1 MNGLKNIFSK
11 KDTLSKKE
19 IRDYSIG
26 QLSEEEK
33 RAIEE
38 KMLDNEFEQEAM
50 EGFESNPNAIEDF
63 NSLEQKINSQIN
75 NSGKLWKSH
84 YTIILVTVC
93 ILSGAV
99 FTIDQ
104 LMDKEKT
111 ITKKQTIES
120 SDIES
125 KSQPLVKELSDQDI
139 DKASMLPA
147 DEMVDA
153 SEIVLST
160 PITIDNETNNNA
172 FEMESE
178 VEEIIKMKSIEA
190 VKINTTISL
199 NNEPVSISNISV
211 KYVKELLTVNYKELH
226 TEKITTT
233 EFELSGL
240 PASAENKN
248 SETLGDVQTII
259 KEIFYDDYLL
269 EAMTLFRNNNFKAAL
284 KKYKVILEQYP
295 KDLNALFYGALCYYN
310 INQLN
315 SAIAHFNSCIE
326 HKYNTF
332 YEEAN
337 WYKAIS
343 LFEKKDKSACIEIL
357 NKIIQGKGFYTKRAE
372 ELMSKMQKE
381 VNN

>member
-1 MNGLKNIFSK
+1 
-11 KDTLSKKE
+11 
-19 IRDYSIG
+19 
-26 QLSEEEK
+26 
-33 RAIEE
+33 
-38 KMLDNEFEQEAM
+38 
-50 EGFESNPNAIEDF
+50 
-63 NSLEQKINSQIN
+63 
-75 NSGKLWKSH
+75 
-84 YTIILVTVC
+84 
-93 ILSGAV
+93 
-99 FTIDQ
+99 
-104 LMDKEKT
+104 
-111 ITKKQTIES
+111 
-120 SDIES
+120 
-125 KSQPLVKELSDQDI
+125 
-139 DKASMLPA
+139 MLPA

-160 PITIDNETNNNA
+160 PITIDNETNNNS

-226 TEKITTT
+226 AEKITTT
-233 EFELSGL
+233 EFKLSGL

-248 SETLGDVQTII
+248 SETLGDVQTIV
-259 KEIFYDDYLL
+259 KEISYDDYLL

-284 KKYKVILEQYP
+284 KKFKVILEQYP

>member
-11 KDTLSKKE
+11 KDSLSKKE
-19 IRDYSIG
+19 IKDYSIG

-63 NSLEQKINSQIN
+63 NSVEKKINSQIDI
-75 NSGKLWKSH
+75 SGKLWKSH

-111 ITKKQTIES
+111 ITKKQTIENP
-120 SDIES
+120 DIES

-211 KYVKELLTVNYKELH
+211 KYIKELLTVNYKDLH

>member
-75 NSGKLWKSH
+75 NSGKLWKSN

-99 FTIDQ
+99 FTIDL

-111 ITKKQTIES
+111 ITNKQTIENP
-120 SDIES
+120 DIES

-160 PITIDNETNNNA
+160 PITIDNETNNNS

-211 KYVKELLTVNYKELH
+211 KYIKELLTVNYKELH

>member
-19 IRDYSIG
+19 IKDYSIG
-26 QLSEEEK
+26 QLSDEEK

-63 NSLEQKINSQIN
+63 NSVEKKINSQIDI
-75 NSGKLWKSH
+75 SGKLWKSH

-99 FTIDQ
+99 FTIDL

-111 ITKKQTIES
+111 ITNKQTIENP
-120 SDIES
+120 DIES

-153 SEIVLST
+153 SDIVLST

-211 KYVKELLTVNYKELH
+211 KYIKELLTVNYKDLH

>member
-11 KDTLSKKE
+11 KDSLSKKE
-19 IRDYSIG
+19 IKDYSIG

-63 NSLEQKINSQIN
+63 NSVEKKINSQIDI
-75 NSGKLWKSH
+75 SGKLWKSH

-111 ITKKQTIES
+111 ITNKQTIENP
-120 SDIES
+120 DIES
-125 KSQPLVKELSDQDI
+125 KSQPLVKELSDQEI
-139 DKASMLPA
+139 DKASILPA

-160 PITIDNETNNNA
+160 PITIDNETNNNS

-211 KYVKELLTVNYKELH
+211 KYVKELLTVNYKEIH

>member
-63 NSLEQKINSQIN
+63 NSVEKKINSQIDI
-75 NSGKLWKSH
+75 SGKLWKSH

-111 ITKKQTIES
+111 ITKKQTIENP
-120 SDIES
+120 DIES

-211 KYVKELLTVNYKELH
+211 KYIKELLTVNYKELH

-240 PASAENKN
+240 PASAENKS
-248 SETLGDVQTII
+248 SETIGDVQTII